1 MRQVILPA
9 ELTGYAVTGSLFR
22 TVQDR
27 VDTMGISISLD
38 LTDRD
43 LGFFRH
49 AVKQSRNAVRG
60 MDEAEIIEA
69 IRSVL
74 DTIKSESPLP
84 DFVARKLPDLDL
96 MIAMLLDDEWRL
108 PQLEREHLL
117 ATFVYFGDPEDII
130 PDDIPAIGYLDDVI
144 LIELLLRDLRHTR
157 EAYSD
162 FCRYRDEYSKNPAA
176 RGTPT
181 LKQRLAA
188 KRKQLHARMK
198 RRQIRDKK
206 TALW

>member
-1 MRQVILPA
+1 
-9 ELTGYAVTGSLFR
+9 
-22 TVQDR
+22 
-27 VDTMGISISLD
+27 MGLSISLD

-60 MDEAEIIEA
+60 MDEAEIIDA

-74 DTIKSESPLP
+74 DSIRSESPLP
-84 DFVARKLPDLDL
+84 DFVARRLPDLDL
-96 MIAMLLDDEWRL
+96 MIDMLLDDEWRL
-108 PQLEREHLL
+108 PKLDRERLL

-130 PDDIPAIGYLDDVI
+130 PDDIPGVGFLDDVI

-157 EAYSD
+157 QAYSD
-162 FCRYRDEYSKNPAA
+162 FCEYRDRFRKAANGRPAQTA
-176 RGTPT
+176 R
-181 LKQRLAA
+181 RLTA

-198 RRQIRDKK
+198 RRQARDKK

>member
-1 MRQVILPA
+1 
-9 ELTGYAVTGSLFR
+9 
-22 TVQDR
+22 
-27 VDTMGISISLD
+27 MGISISLD

-49 AVKQSRNAVRG
+49 AVKQSRNAVRDV
-60 MDEAEIIEA
+60 DEAEIIEA

-74 DTIKSESPLP
+74 DAIKAESPLP
-84 DFVARKLPDLDL
+84 DFVARRLPDLDA
-96 MIAMLLDDEWRL
+96 MIDMLLDREWQL
-108 PQLEREHLL
+108 PKLDRERLL

-130 PDDIPAIGYLDDVI
+130 PDDIPAIGFLDDVI

-162 FCRYRDEYSKNPAA
+162 FCKYRDDYSRNFTAGLDADTRNKRIAE
-176 RGTPT
+176 
-181 LKQRLAA
+181 
-188 KRKQLHARMK
+188 KRKSLHARMK
-198 RRQIRDKK
+198 RRQARDKK